1 MNKLRPQNHEQAF
14 GALLGKID
22 EAGAPRGTLLEKEG
36 KKLIDTAK
44 SSSR

>member
-1 MNKLRPQNHEQAF
+1 MNKLRPQTREQVF
-14 GALLGKID
+14 GAMKAKID

-44 SSSR
+44 LSSR